1 MFKRTYWF
9 IIGTVVGAGA
19 STWVMTKVARA
30 RQSLT
35 PTNVR
40 RTALVSVADAL
51 EGAGTRLRS
60 PNGQG

>member
-1 MFKRTYWF
+1 MFGAIT
-9 IIGTVVGAGA
+9 GAVGSAWIVA
-19 STWVMTKVARA
+19 RMARA

-35 PTNVR
+35 PDNMR
-40 RTALVSVADAL
+40 RTALVGVADVL